1 MIWTS
6 IRHLLNL
13 YTIFSEP
20 IYCFSQATRV
30 SFNNLSL
37 LQFGTYKHAGEIITT
52 NRYSCLRTYK
62 VFFPDKSQRQVETQG
77 ESHAEL
83 QNTWETP
90 PPFPPHPPKK
100 ASDVSYA
107 SPRKCYNLLSQRFS
121 IWSFKTMYKNTG
133 TRTEGCLNAPVWI
146 LVNVGKGAYWSSRVC
161 FWPLTAAISRGRREE
176 WTEIK
181 TNESRQTVRVI
192 ARWVRPCLLFI
203 I

>member
-1 MIWTS
+1 MFWTS

-37 LQFGTYKHAGEIITT
+37 LLFGAYKHAGEIITT

-83 QNTWETP
+83 QNTWETLP
-90 PPFPPHPPKK
+90 PPSSPPAPKK
-100 ASDVSYA
+100 CLTYHMRLPGNVTISCRKDSQFGLLKQCIKIREQEQKDV
-107 SPRKCYNLLSQRFS
+107 L
-121 IWSFKTMYKNTG
+121 M
-133 TRTEGCLNAPVWI
+133 
-146 LVNVGKGAYWSSRVC
+146 
-161 FWPLTAAISRGRREE
+161 PLYGF
-176 WTEIK
+176 
-181 TNESRQTVRVI
+181 
-192 ARWVRPCLLFI
+192 L
-203 I
+203 